1 MKNMQILKCTLC
13 KSNKKEDN
21 IKCKCK
27 VERVRKCIFELEK
40 ELDLTRM
47 KNMKENLEHERKM
60 YLGRY
65 IRNRIND
72 SFRFF
77 HTLSVDDI
85 RFFYRLSADEDE
97 ALNIYDK
104 NNGEDVFDSY

>member
-1 MKNMQILKCTLC
+1 M
-13 KSNKKEDN
+13 
-21 IKCKCK
+21 
-27 VERVRKCIFELEK
+27 EK

-47 KNMKENLEHERKM
+47 KNMKENLEFERKI

-85 RFFYRLSADEDE
+85 RIFYRLSADEDE
-97 ALNIYDK
+97 ALNMYDK
-104 NNGEDVFDSY
+104 HGEDVFEYILNTI

>member
-1 MKNMQILKCTLC
+1 M
-13 KSNKKEDN
+13 
-21 IKCKCK
+21 
-27 VERVRKCIFELEK
+27 EK

-47 KNMKENLEHERKM
+47 KNMKENLEFERKM

-77 HTLSVDDI
+77 HALSVDDI

-104 NNGEDVFDSY
+104 NGEDVFEYLLNSI